1 MKLLHYRR
9 QTINL
14 RQINNLV
21 RTSRDDDIII
31 TSHLRGK
38 LSLVEKRHLMPTLF
52 KPKSK
57 ILHRDIR
64 TAVIGKRI
72 FIDGDFHF

>member
-21 RTSRDDDIII
+21 RT
-31 TSHLRGK
+31 
-38 LSLVEKRHLMPTLF
+38 
-52 KPKSK
+52 KSK

-64 TAVIGKRI
+64 TAVIDESV

>member
-1 MKLLHYRR
+1 MELLHYRR

-14 RQINNLV
+14 RQIKNLV
-21 RTSRDDDIII
+21 RT
-31 TSHLRGK
+31 
-38 LSLVEKRHLMPTLF
+38 
-52 KPKSK
+52 KSK